1 MRRGALGGTWRAGVA
16 AVALALSGC
25 GAAYY
30 GAAIGVI
37 ATQKDTKITDV
48 SFPDAVPS
56 AEVAP
61 AFATLQLSTAQ
72 VTLERDLTAFNPTGV
87 AVVSTASQTAAP
99 FTDFEVLRVDLQPG
113 YGESLSNRDAGTSL
127 AANDRLV
134 VRINGDTSRALTFDS
149 SDVASIGTAVAARIQ
164 AKVRAL
170 TPGQASVPLTAYTLF
185 TCTFDLTTGTY
196 RCRSGA
202 PGETSEVLFEPE
214 VRSEQ
219 TDAAPNAVSTATAG
233 RLGLGRAQ
241 GGIEVS
247 GAQATSVVVLNRGTD
262 SIPQGTNIDLWL
274 SKDKVLDPKVDLPI
288 DRFATDA
295 TVAVGEARR
304 FHRRNGNPPQ
314 RRLLRGDFTPGNWF
328 LLFDVATSGGEKVVT
343 NNLLAAARPIEVH
356 QPVDDPATQATETA
370 AALDLVP
377 VSSLTPIS
385 AIMGRTLSANVTLT
399 NVGAAVPAAG
409 TQADL
414 DLVLSVDPTFHEPAG
429 IRDPAGVI
437 AGLRINPTDPSV
449 PVRVLVTAPNP
460 NGPLTASVGNGQITV
475 TQGTGGGVAS
485 VQSLIDVLN
494 ASTGGLVDA
503 FSDGIAGTNTQSLSG
518 LLAAAGVGA
527 NDVLARDV
535 LITSK
540 RVTFASV
547 DRPLQTQQ
555 FVMDGTIRSTALKAS
570 VLPRKL
576 TPIFRAR
583 TVVPAPATPNQNS
596 RTDVRLAANFVRVY
610 DPSKCTFDATTG
622 ALLPTVNSDDF
633 AALDAVTLRPVNT
646 GSIRQGQQRVFRF
659 ALPQTG
665 ASPEQ
670 SQLLILLRTTTVDT
684 HLDLLGPSGAFI
696 TGSGDSALGAV
707 TNASG
712 ASSAA
717 GKDPLIYTPAQ
728 AGLGGTNFYVVVSP
742 ARADE
747 SDLVGGGETFELTIS
762 VNSRQKTDPALVV
775 GVDAGAHVSQVPLRY
790 DTAATPRTVSKTMIP
805 FSLSQAKA
813 EVAFVL
819 PQRARVKLATKPVF
833 TVGVRSTLT
842 RFLLNQVPTPV
853 AHQQVLDPAPNRLI
867 YRPTNAT
874 LDNAHT
880 LEAGAYTLAFETS
893 GLAADNQALRLEIE
907 AEFLP
912 PAN

>member
-1 MRRGALGGTWRAGVA
+1 MRGAWRGA
-16 AVALALSGC
+16 AATIALALSGC

-48 SFPDAVPS
+48 SFPDAVPT
-56 AEVAP
+56 AEVTP
-61 AFATLQLSTAQ
+61 AFATLALSPAQ
-72 VTLERDLTAFNPTGV
+72 VTIERDLTVFNPTSV
-87 AVVSTASQTAAP
+87 AVVATASQTAAP

-113 YGESLSNRDAGTSL
+113 YGESLSNRDAATNL
-127 AANDRLV
+127 VANDRLV
-134 VRINGDTSRALTFDS
+134 VRINGDQARALTFDGA
-149 SDVASIGTAVAARIQ
+149 DVASVGTTVAARIQ

-170 TPGQASVPLTAYTLF
+170 TPAVATVPAAAYQLF

-196 RCRSGA
+196 RCRSGV
-202 PGETSEVLFEPE
+202 PGETSEVVFEPE
-214 VRSEQ
+214 PRTDQ
-219 TDAAPNAVSTATAG
+219 NDAAPNAASQVTAG
-233 RLGLGRAQ
+233 RLGLGRPH
-241 GGIEVS
+241 GGIEVT

-262 SIPQGTNIDLWL
+262 SISQGTNIDVWL
-274 SKDKVLDPKVDLPI
+274 SKDKVLDPKVDLHI

-295 TVAVGEARR
+295 TIAVGEARR

-314 RRLLRGDFTPGNWF
+314 RRLLRSDFTPGSWF
-328 LLFDVATSGGEKVVT
+328 VLFDVATSGGEKVVN
-343 NNLLAAARPIEVH
+343 NNLLVARLPLEVH

-377 VSSLTPIS
+377 VSTITPIS

-409 TQADL
+409 AQADL
-414 DLVLSVDPTFHEPAG
+414 DLVLSSDLTFHEPAG
-429 IRDPAGVI
+429 IRDPAGVV

-449 PVRVLVTAPNP
+449 PVRVVVTAPNP
-460 NGPLTASVGNGQITV
+460 NGPLTANVGNGTITV
-475 TQGTGGGVAS
+475 TQGTGGGIAT

-494 ASTGGLVDA
+494 ASSGGLVDA
-503 FSDGIAGTNTQSLSG
+503 FSDGVAGTNTQSLSG
-518 LLAAAGVGA
+518 LLTAAGTGA
-527 NDVLARDV
+527 NDVIARDL

-555 FVMDGTIRSTALKAS
+555 FVMDGTIRSTALKTS

-583 TVVPAPATPNQNS
+583 TVVPAPATPGQNP
-596 RTDVRLAANFVRVY
+596 RTDIRVAANYVRIY
-610 DPSKCTFDATTG
+610 DPSKSTFDATTG

-659 ALPQTG
+659 ELPQTG

-670 SQLLILLRTTTVDT
+670 SQLLVILRTTTVDT

-696 TGSGDSALGAV
+696 AGSGDSALG
-707 TNASG
+707 
-712 ASSAA
+712 
-717 GKDPLIYTPAQ
+717 KDPLVYTPVQ
-728 AGLGGTNFYVVVSP
+728 AGLGGTSFYVVVSP

-762 VNSRQKTDPALVV
+762 VNARQKTDPALVV
-775 GVDAGAHVSQVPLRY
+775 GVDAGAHVSQTPLRY
-790 DTAATPRTVSKTMIP
+790 VDAAAPRVVNKTMIP
-805 FSLSQAKA
+805 FSLAQAKA

-819 PQRARVKLATKPVF
+819 PQRARVKLATRPVF
-833 TVGVRSTLT
+833 SVGVRSTLT
-842 RFLLNQVPTPV
+842 RFLVNQVPTPV
-853 AHQQVLDPAPNRLI
+853 AHQQVLDTTLNRLV

-874 LDNAHT
+874 LDNTHV

-893 GLAADNQALRLEIE
+893 GLASDTQALRFEVE
-907 AEFLP
+907 AEFIP
-912 PAN
+912 PD